1 MRISDW
7 SSDVCSSDLQK
18 PDAEKI
24 SAYECGF
31 DPYEDARNSFDIR
44 FYLVAILFII
54 FDLEAMFFFPWSVTL
69 GANQSIAFWGMIDFL
84 LELIIGFI
92 YAWLIGALE
101 RSEEHTSE
109 LQSLMRI
116 SYAVF
121 CLKKKIK
128 KQKT

>member
-1 MRISDW
+1 MCFYFVFFLMIRRTPRSTRTDTLFPYTTLFR
-7 SSDVCSSDLQK
+7 S
-18 PDAEKI
+18 
-24 SAYECGF
+24 
-31 DPYEDARNSFDIR
+31 PYEDARNSFDIR

-101 RSEEHTSE
+101 WE
-109 LQSLMRI
+109 
-116 SYAVF
+116 
-121 CLKKKIK
+121 
-128 KQKT
+128 

>member
-1 MRISDW
+1 MNILREEYTPILILLIFSIILA
-7 SSDVCSSDLQK
+7 SVLFLVSYIIAPQK

-84 LELIIGFI
+84 LELIVGFI

-101 RSEEHTSE
+101 WE
-109 LQSLMRI
+109 
-116 SYAVF
+116 
-121 CLKKKIK
+121 
-128 KQKT
+128 